1 MPLKVITVPCL
12 NDNYAFLMKDE
23 ASGRV
28 GVVDVP
34 EAGPIQA
41 ALAEAGWTLTDV
53 LFTHHHDDHIGGL
66 PALGTTGMRIWGS
79 AADQER
85 LPPLTNPVSPGD
97 TIAFGDSEGHVWD
110 VSGHTINHL
119 AFVFDGYV
127 FTGDSLM
134 ALGCG
139 RLFEGTPEQMHTSL
153 KQFDSLPDETLV
165 CSGHEYT
172 AANGRFA
179 KTVEPNNAALAQ
191 RLQSVAQARA
201 DNRPTVPSLL
211 SEERA
216 TNPFLRCHVDTVKA
230 GINLPNGTDVATF
243 AAIRAAKDAF

>member
-12 NDNYAFLMKDE
+12 SDNYAFLMKDE

-41 ALAEAGWTLTDV
+41 ALADAGWTLTDV
-53 LFTHHHDDHIGGL
+53 FFTHHHHDHIGGL
-66 PALGTTGMRIWGS
+66 SALGAEGVRIWGS
-79 AADQER
+79 AADQDR
-85 LPPLTNPVSPGD
+85 LPPLTDHVSPGD
-97 TIAFGDSEGHVWD
+97 TILFGDSAAQVWD

-127 FTGDSLM
+127 FTGDSLI

-139 RLFEGTPEQMHTSL
+139 RLFEGTPAQMHASL
-153 KQFDSLPDETLV
+153 KQFEGLSDETLV

-179 KTVEPNNAALAQ
+179 KTIEPNNVALAQ

-201 DNRPTVPSLL
+201 ANQPTVPSRLG
-211 SEERA
+211 EERA
-216 TNPFLRCHVDTVKA
+216 TNPFLRCHIDAVKA
-230 GINLPNGTDVATF
+230 GVNLPNSTDVATF
-243 AAIRAAKDAF
+243 AAVRASKDAF